1 VPEGGVDDLLVYL
14 ARQLVSQPDEVR
26 VSRAER
32 DGAVVLELRVAADD
46 LGKVIGK
53 GGRIARALRTL
64 VRASG
69 AKTGERR
76 LLEIVA

>member
-1 VPEGGVDDLLVYL
+1 VEDLLEYL
-14 ARQLVSQPDEVR
+14 ARGLVTRPEAVR
-26 VSRAER
+26 VIRSER
-32 DGAVVLELRVAADD
+32 EGAVLLELHVAAED

-53 GGRIARALRTL
+53 GGRIARALRTI

-76 LLEIVA
+76 LLEIVG

>member
-1 VPEGGVDDLLVYL
+1 MEDLLVYV

-26 VSRAER
+26 VSRSER
-32 DGAVVLELRVAADD
+32 DDAVVLELRVAADD

>member
-1 VPEGGVDDLLVYL
+1 VEDVLAYL

-26 VSRAER
+26 VVRTER
-32 DGAVVLELRVAADD
+32 DDAVLLELHVAPDD
-46 LGKVIGK
+46 VGKVIGK

-76 LLEIVA
+76 LLEIVG

>member
-1 VPEGGVDDLLVYL
+1 MLEYVAKGLVTRPE
-14 ARQLVSQPDEVR
+14 AVR
-26 VSRAER
+26 VVRSER
-32 DGAVVLELRVAADD
+32 DGAVLLELHVAEED

-53 GGRIARALRTL
+53 GGRIARALRTI

>member
-1 VPEGGVDDLLVYL
+1 MEELLGFL
-14 ARQLVSQPDEVR
+14 ARNLVSKPEEVR
-26 VSRAER
+26 VVRSER
-32 DGAVVLELRVAADD
+32 DGAVLLELHVAPDD
-46 LGKVIGK
+46 VGKVIGK

-64 VRASG
+64 VRTSG

>member
-1 VPEGGVDDLLVYL
+1 MEELLEYL
-14 ARQLVSQPDEVR
+14 ARGLVTKPEAVR
-26 VSRAER
+26 VVRSER
-32 DGAVVLELRVAADD
+32 EGAVLLELHVAEED

-53 GGRIARALRTL
+53 GGRIARALRTI

-76 LLEIVA
+76 LLEIVG

>member
-1 VPEGGVDDLLVYL
+1 VEELLEYL
-14 ARQLVSQPDEVR
+14 ARGLVTKPEAVR
-26 VSRAER
+26 VVRSER
-32 DGAVVLELRVAADD
+32 EDAVLLELHVAEED

-53 GGRIARALRTL
+53 GGRIARALRTI

-76 LLEIVA
+76 LLEIVG

>member
-1 VPEGGVDDLLVYL
+1 VAEGGVDELLVYL
-14 ARQLVSQPDEVR
+14 ARQLVSHPDEVR
-26 VSRAER
+26 LSRSER
-32 DGAVVLELRVAADD
+32 DGAVVLELHVASED

>member
-1 VPEGGVDDLLVYL
+1 MSDGGVDDLLVYL
-14 ARQLVSQPDEVR
+14 ARQLVSQPDAVR
-26 VSRAER
+26 VSRSER
-32 DGAVVLELRVAADD
+32 EDGVVLELRVAPDD

>member
-1 VPEGGVDDLLVYL
+1 MEELLAYL
-14 ARQLVSQPDEVR
+14 ARNLVAKPEEVR
-26 VSRAER
+26 VVRSER
-32 DGAVVLELRVAADD
+32 DGAVLLELHVAPEDV
-46 LGKVIGK
+46 GKVIGK

-64 VRASG
+64 VRTSG

>member
-1 VPEGGVDDLLVYL
+1 MAEGGVDELLVYL
-14 ARQLVSQPDEVR
+14 ARRLVSHPDQVR
-26 VSRAER
+26 VSRSER
-32 DGAVVLELRVAADD
+32 DDAVVLELRVAADD

>member
-1 VPEGGVDDLLVYL
+1 VEDLLAYV
-14 ARQLVSQPDEVR
+14 ARQLVATPDAVR
-26 VSRAER
+26 VRRTER
-32 DGAVVLELRVAADD
+32 DDAVLFELSVAPDD
-46 LGKVIGK
+46 VGKVIGK

-76 LLEIVA
+76 LLEIVG